1 MISPSCTSRTNSI
14 EYSRI
19 ITDREMSEV
28 RTAAGREG
36 REGMRWEENGG
47 KRRNERE

>member
-1 MISPSCTSRTNSI
+1 
-14 EYSRI
+14 
-19 ITDREMSEV
+19 MSEV
-28 RTAAGREG
+28 RTAVGREG